1 MTTTDPAERSVR
13 TPVGPAA
20 APAAIDDAA
29 ATRMFSRSVVV
40 SGVRCL
46 LAYIV
51 LPWLV
56 PLWSA
61 LRGVGPV
68 IGLVVGL
75 IAIGFNVAS
84 IRRFQRSGHRWRWW
98 ITVLNSSVIA
108 LLVVLVVRDLA
119 DLLG

>member
-1 MTTTDPAERSVR
+1 MTTTDPADRTVA
-13 TPVGPAA
+13 TPVDADASPASM
-20 APAAIDDAA
+20 DDAA

-56 PLWSA
+56 PLWGA
-61 LRGVGPV
+61 LRGIGPV
-68 IGLVVGL
+68 LGLVVGVV
-75 IAIGFNVAS
+75 AIGFNVAS

-98 ITVLNSSVIA
+98 ITALNSSVIV
-108 LLVVLVVRDLA
+108 LLVVLVARDIA

>member
-1 MTTTDPAERSVR
+1 
-13 TPVGPAA
+13 
-20 APAAIDDAA
+20 
-29 ATRMFSRSVVV
+29 VVV

-61 LRGVGPV
+61 LRDVGPV

-98 ITVLNSSVIA
+98 ITALNSGVIA